1 MTDRPRQLQA
11 WERALA
17 LLAAVVALALNVAAA
32 IELFAPQATF
42 GYQLVYTSGFEV
54 TAVDAGTPALR
65 AGIVA
70 GDHLDLTAS
79 SLRDRILAL
88 DYQPARPGES
98 INFMLLRA
106 GRARPVTLQ
115 AQRVTASQSQRA
127 IFSPLA
133 SFLRLAGFIYIAVAL
148 VILLRRP
155 NRMTWGLFLY
165 LVSATNVSLYR
176 FPEKL
181 FLVAT
186 FASDVL
192 SVAGTVGLVI
202 FAVRFPND
210 RADGWRRVLDR
221 LAIAIGVL
229 FLIPNIAWDATSLF
243 AGQSPAGWMSYGST
257 LGALTLICIA
267 GVALAAT
274 YLHARPGQR
283 QRLQWVIAG
292 VFFTL
297 LSYASDWAKYWSA
310 AYPLATSDAVVW
322 TATVLYAFAPFA
334 LAYAVARQRVF
345 EISFIMSRTLVY
357 TIVTATV
364 FGLLALVEWLVARF
378 IERTGIELTFG
389 ALAAVAIA
397 FSIQLIYARAE
408 QFVDRTLFRR
418 RHQAERHLARVA
430 EGLPYAQDPAV
441 VKGALLDEPVHV
453 YALDSAELF
462 ARNESGDF
470 VNNGKT
476 LDHSVS
482 LQLQGRHRALRL
494 HETDSV
500 LAIPIFLR
508 SRLQAV
514 AVYGAHVNGEDVDPD
529 EVASLEALGAAAGIA
544 YDHLEAARVER
555 FAARWRRVAER
566 QACELAALRARN
578 GPGAPNVS

>member
-1 MTDRPRQLQA
+1 M
-11 WERALA
+11 A
-17 LLAAVVALALNVAAA
+17 LLAAVLALALNVAAA

-42 GYQLVYTSGFEV
+42 GFQLVYTSGFEV
-54 TAVDAGTPALR
+54 TAVDPGTPASR

-70 GDHLDLTAS
+70 GDHLGLTAS
-79 SLRDRILAL
+79 SLRDRILTL
-88 DYQPARPGES
+88 DYKPARPGES
-98 INFMLLRA
+98 INFRLLHG

-115 AQRVTASQSQRA
+115 AQRVTASQSQHA

-133 SFLRLAGFIYIAVAL
+133 SFLRLAGFVYIAVAL

-155 NRMTWGLFLY
+155 TRMTWGLFLY

-176 FPEKL
+176 FPEKML
-181 FLVAT
+181 LVAI

-243 AGQSPAGWMSYGST
+243 AGQSPAGWMSYGAT

-292 VFFTL
+292 VFFTF

-322 TATVLYAFAPFA
+322 TATVLYTCAPFA
-334 LAYAVARQRVF
+334 LAYAVVRQRVF

-378 IERTGIELTFG
+378 IERTGVELTFG
-389 ALAAVAIA
+389 ALAAIVIA

-408 QFVDRTLFRR
+408 QFVERTLFRR
-418 RHQAERHLARVA
+418 RHQAEGHLARVA
-430 EGLPYAQDPAV
+430 EGLPYSQNPAV
-441 VKGALLDEPVHV
+441 VKTALLDEPVHV

-462 ARNESGDF
+462 ARNDAGDF
-470 VNNGKT
+470 VDNGKT
-476 LDHSVS
+476 LDRSVS

-500 LAIPIFLR
+500 LAVPVFVR

-514 AVYGAHVNGEDVDPD
+514 AVYGAHVNGEDIDPD

-544 YDHLEAARVER
+544 YDHLEAARAER

-566 QACELAALRARN
+566 QARELAVLRARN
-578 GPGAPNVS
+578 GPDAPNVS

>member
-1 MTDRPRQLQA
+1 M
-11 WERALA
+11 A

-42 GYQLVYTSGFEV
+42 GFQLVYTSGFEV
-54 TAVDAGTPALR
+54 TAVDAGTPASR
-65 AGIVA
+65 AGMVA
-70 GDHLDLTAS
+70 GDHLDLAAS
-79 SLRDRILAL
+79 SLRDRILTL
-88 DYQPARPGES
+88 DYKPARPGES
-98 INFMLLRA
+98 INFVLLHA
-106 GRARPVTLQ
+106 GRPRPVTLQ

-127 IFSPLA
+127 IFAPLA

-148 VILLRRP
+148 MILLRRP

-176 FPEKL
+176 FPEKML
-181 FLVAT
+181 LVAI

-221 LAIAIGVL
+221 LAVAIGVL

-243 AGQSPAGWMSYGST
+243 AGQSPAGWMSYGAT

-267 GVALAAT
+267 AVALAAT

-292 VFFTL
+292 VFFTF

-322 TATVLYAFAPFA
+322 TATVLYTFAPFA
-334 LAYAVARQRVF
+334 LAYAVVRQRVF

-357 TIVTATV
+357 TIVTAMV

-378 IERTGIELTFG
+378 IERTGVELTFG
-389 ALAAVAIA
+389 ALAAVVIA
-397 FSIQLIYARAE
+397 FSIQVIYARAE
-408 QFVDRTLFRR
+408 QFVERTLFRR
-418 RHQAERHLARVA
+418 RHQAERRLARVA
-430 EGLPYAQDPAV
+430 EGLPYAQNPAV
-441 VKGALLDEPVHV
+441 VKAALLDEPVHV
-453 YALDSAELF
+453 YALDSATLF
-462 ARNESGDF
+462 ARNDAGDF

-476 LDHSVS
+476 LDRSVS

-508 SRLQAV
+508 SHLQAV
-514 AVYGAHVNGEDVDPD
+514 AVYGAHVNGEDIDPD
-529 EVASLEALGAAAGIA
+529 EVGSLEALGAAAGIA

-566 QACELAALRARN
+566 QARELAALRARN
-578 GPGAPNVS
+578 GPAAPNVS

>member
-1 MTDRPRQLQA
+1 M
-11 WERALA
+11 A

-42 GYQLVYTSGFEV
+42 GFQLVYTSGFEV
-54 TAVDAGTPALR
+54 TAVDAGTPASR
-65 AGIVA
+65 AGMVA
-70 GDHLDLTAS
+70 GDHLDLAAS
-79 SLRDRILAL
+79 SLRDRILTL
-88 DYQPARPGES
+88 DYKPARPGES
-98 INFMLLRA
+98 INFVLLHA
-106 GRARPVTLQ
+106 GRPRPVTLQ

-127 IFSPLA
+127 IFAPLA

-148 VILLRRP
+148 MILLRRP

-176 FPEKL
+176 FPEKML
-181 FLVAT
+181 LVAI

-221 LAIAIGVL
+221 LAVAIGVL

-243 AGQSPAGWMSYGST
+243 AGQSPAGWMSYGAT

-267 GVALAAT
+267 AVALAAT

-292 VFFTL
+292 VFFTF

-322 TATVLYAFAPFA
+322 TATVLYTFAPFA
-334 LAYAVARQRVF
+334 LAYAVVRQRVF

-357 TIVTATV
+357 TIVTAMV

-378 IERTGIELTFG
+378 IERTGVELTFG
-389 ALAAVAIA
+389 ALAAVVIA
-397 FSIQLIYARAE
+397 FSIQVIYARAE
-408 QFVDRTLFRR
+408 QFVERTLFRR
-418 RHQAERHLARVA
+418 RHQAERRLARVA
-430 EGLPYAQDPAV
+430 EGLPYAQNPAV
-441 VKGALLDEPVHV
+441 VKAALLDEPVHV
-453 YALDSAELF
+453 YALDSATLF
-462 ARNESGDF
+462 ARNDAGDF

-476 LDHSVS
+476 LDRSVS

-508 SRLQAV
+508 SHLQAV
-514 AVYGAHVNGEDVDPD
+514 AVYGAHVNGEDIDPD

-566 QACELAALRARN
+566 QARELAALRARN
-578 GPGAPNVS
+578 GPAAPNVS